1 MKSLFY
7 ILPILAGVAIAVQ
20 SGVNSQLRLAINHPL
35 LAAFISFLTGTAALG
50 LLLFFSK
57 QAFPAFQAYAGI
69 DWYKLTGGLLGAFV
83 VTVIL
88 LSVQEIGVANMFV
101 LVVAGQL
108 VAALV
113 MDHFGVMGMRESPIS
128 IPKMIGIVLV
138 ISGAY
143 LVNKK

>member
-7 ILPILAGVAIAVQ
+7 ILPILAGVAIAIQ

-57 QAFPAFQAYAGI
+57 QAFPTLQDYSAI
-69 DWYKLTGGLLGAFV
+69 DGYKLTGGFLGAFV

-108 VAALV
+108 MAALL
-113 MDHFGVMGMRESPIS
+113 MDHFGLMGMRVSPIS
-128 IPKMIGIVLV
+128 AQKMIGIVLV
-138 ISGAY
+138 VSGAY
-143 LVNKK
+143 LVNRK